1 MQPSMVYQEVSTW
14 PRRER
19 LALASHLLQTL
30 QQVDDAEMT
39 PERQEAILSLIG
51 IWKTEQAVDEKQI
64 LDEERMKK
72 YG

>member
-1 MQPSMVYQEVSTW
+1 MQPSMVYREVNSW

-64 LDEERMKK
+64 LDEARMKK

>member
-1 MQPSMVYQEVSTW
+1 MQQSAIWSEVRAW

-19 LALASHLLQTL
+19 LALATQLLQSW
-30 QQVDDAEMT
+30 QQEEVEPMT
-39 PERQEAILSLIG
+39 EERREAILSLIG
-51 IWKTEQAVDEKQI
+51 VWTTDQVIDEKQI

>member
-1 MQPSMVYQEVSTW
+1 MQLSMVYREVNNW

-30 QQVDDAEMT
+30 QQDDDAEMT
-39 PERQEAILSLIG
+39 PERREAILSLIG